1 MELANILLILVLI
14 ILVFVVFAFI
24 KVILGKNKNKDNLSH
39 EVNLGDSLSNI
50 ELTIQNRLNNIKGE
64 LKVDLIKEIS
74 EGQNK
79 INESLL
85 NGLLKNS
92 NDLNKKIDD
101 SISVT
106 QKTLREELEEIRN
119 ITDKKLNEIN
129 GNVSKKLD
137 DSLNKRLDESF
148 SKVGERL
155 ESLYKSLGEL
165 QKLEGG
171 VDNLNRTLSNIK
183 TRGIFGEIQLE
194 NILKEI
200 LTPSQYDKNV
210 EIKKSS
216 GERVEFA
223 VKIPSKQD
231 SSTSIY
237 LPIDAKFPAE
247 IYNKLVEASKLNDID
262 TIKSATKELE
272 QRVKKD
278 AKDIY
283 EKYVCP
289 PLTTDFAIMFV
300 PTESIYAEIL
310 RLDNLSFECQ
320 SKYKVV
326 ICGPQNITALLN
338 SLSIGFRY
346 LTVNKNAA
354 DVLKILED
362 FRTQYKKFA
371 ENIDKIE
378 NQLNTALKTAD
389 SLKNRNKIVGQRLDK
404 LDKIS
409 INTNQDN
416 LFIDDV
422 V

>member
-1 MELANILLILVLI
+1 
-14 ILVFVVFAFI
+14 
-24 KVILGKNKNKDNLSH
+24 
-39 EVNLGDSLSNI
+39 
-50 ELTIQNRLNNIKGE
+50 
-64 LKVDLIKEIS
+64 
-74 EGQNK
+74 
-79 INESLL
+79 
-85 NGLLKNS
+85 
-92 NDLNKKIDD
+92 
-101 SISVT
+101 
-106 QKTLREELEEIRN
+106 
-119 ITDKKLNEIN
+119 
-129 GNVSKKLD
+129 
-137 DSLNKRLDESF
+137 
-148 SKVGERL
+148 
-155 ESLYKSLGEL
+155 
-165 QKLEGG
+165 
-171 VDNLNRTLSNIK
+171 
-183 TRGIFGEIQLE
+183 
-194 NILKEI
+194 
-200 LTPSQYDKNV
+200 
-210 EIKKSS
+210 
-216 GERVEFA
+216 
-223 VKIPSKQD
+223 
-231 SSTSIY
+231 
-237 LPIDAKFPAE
+237 
-247 IYNKLVEASKLNDID
+247 
-262 TIKSATKELE
+262 
-272 QRVKKD
+272 
-278 AKDIY
+278 
-283 EKYVCP
+283 
-289 PLTTDFAIMFV
+289 MFV